1 MEDDTVLSGKVDVSS
16 LHDLLTRD
24 ATAVEYIRL
33 NMMPDCFHTGAGKPL
48 CKRLGCIP
56 PDAVSGVRMPE
67 KAKKPHC
74 PGSCYSSELHPPCI
88 QHARSPLLH
97 STHRW
102 SDRPHFATLKH
113 YEQRLFAA
121 LPTDAK
127 VTPEQVLDQRA
138 RKDKDWPL
146 WMYGR
151 RGDMLRDYHWPQLI
165 GGRLVGKELLPKDAN
180 VTSPYSHAYLIHA
193 YKGPGKWDVTLDQI
207 RKKGFRKHNPLWMYA
222 ADNLTVEDR

>member
-102 SDRPHFATLKH
+102 SDRPHFATLNSSAFCWVELERADVRDLAQEHQAGPK
-113 YEQRLFAA
+113 EQ
-121 LPTDAK
+121 
-127 VTPEQVLDQRA
+127 
-138 RKDKDWPL
+138 
-146 WMYGR
+146 
-151 RGDMLRDYHWPQLI
+151 
-165 GGRLVGKELLPKDAN
+165 
-180 VTSPYSHAYLIHA
+180 
-193 YKGPGKWDVTLDQI
+193 
-207 RKKGFRKHNPLWMYA
+207 
-222 ADNLTVEDR
+222 